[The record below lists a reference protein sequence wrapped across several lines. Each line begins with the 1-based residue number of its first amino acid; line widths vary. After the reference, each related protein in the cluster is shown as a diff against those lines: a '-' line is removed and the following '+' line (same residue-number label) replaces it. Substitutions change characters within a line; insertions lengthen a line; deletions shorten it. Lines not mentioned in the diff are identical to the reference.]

1 MAVSVERTVA
11 SVRMTLRVWRWMVIV
26 LGALLLAGAGACG
39 GDGSTEGEKLGVAYF
54 GPLTGDLANIGQGGR
69 DAVQL
74 AVDQANT
81 SGSFPV
87 RLTLKVFD
95 TQGDPAQAQRLTADV
110 LADSSIVAAVGLLT
124 SGEVKAA
131 APTLNDGELPFVTV
145 ASNPDLARQGW
156 KVLHRLMANDEIQG
170 REVAGYIAAAL
181 RARTVS
187 VIHDNTEYGKAL
199 ADITSRALRER
210 GVDVAI
216 DVIDPKALD
225 YSAAVN
231 GVKARRP
238 DVVFYGGY
246 YPEAGRLVKQ
256 LRDAGVAAKFVAG
269 DASKDPGIAQGGGK
283 AAEGALVTCACADP
297 GLQQNPTAQSFV
309 TAYQER
315 FGRPPQLYSAE
326 AYDGAALLVDAI
338 RRGARTRQTVLENVK
353 SGQVAGVTKTF
364 AFRPDGEVGEGS
376 VYVYEFRNG
385 AFTSLGTT
393 AELTR

>member
-1 MAVSVERTVA
+1 MLRERRRR
-11 SVRMTLRVWRWMVIV
+11 VRVG
-26 LGALLLAGAGACG
+26 LGALALLAGAAGCG
-39 GDGSTEGEKLGVAYF
+39 GDGSAGGEKLGLAYL

-74 AVDQANT
+74 AIDQANA
-81 SGSFPV
+81 SGDLPV
-87 RLTLKVFD
+87 RLALKVFD
-95 TQGDPAQAQRLTADV
+95 TQGDPAQAQRLTVDV
-110 LADSSIVAAVGLLT
+110 LTDSSIVGVIGPLT

-131 APTLNDGELPFVTV
+131 APTLDDGEMPFVTL

-156 KVLHRLMANDEIQG
+156 KALHRLIANDEIQG
-170 REVAGYIAAAL
+170 REVAAYIAATL

-187 VIHDNTEYGKAL
+187 VIHDNSEYGKAL
-199 ADITSRALRER
+199 ADLTSAALRER
-210 GVDVAI
+210 GVDVTI

-256 LRDAGVAAKFVAG
+256 LRDAGVAARFVSG

-283 AAEGALVTCACADP
+283 AAEGVLATCACADP
-297 GLQQNPTAQSFV
+297 GLQQNPAAQSFV
-309 TAYQER
+309 SAYQER

-326 AYDGAALLVDAI
+326 VYDGATILIDTL

-353 SGQVAGVTKTF
+353 SGQVTGVTK
-364 AFRPDGEVGEGS
+364 AFSFQPDGEVGAGS
-376 VYVYEFRNG
+376 VYVYEFRGG
-385 AFTSLGTT
+385 AFSSLGTT
-393 AELTR
+393 ADLAR

>member
-1 MAVSVERTVA
+1 MRA
-11 SVRMTLRVWRWMVIV
+11 WRWGVV
-26 LGALLLAGAGACG
+26 ALGALVLLTGTGACG
-39 GDGSTEGEKLGVAYF
+39 KDSSGGGEKFGLAYL
-54 GPLTGDLANIGQGGR
+54 GPLTGDLANIGQAGR

-74 AVDQANT
+74 AVDQANAA
-81 SGSFPV
+81 GGLPG
-87 RLTLKVFD
+87 RLALKAFD

-110 LADSSIVAAVGLLT
+110 LTDSSILAVVGPLT

-131 APTLNDGELPFVTV
+131 APTLDDGGLAFVTV

-156 KVLHRLMANDEIQG
+156 KALHRLMANDEIQS
-170 REVAGYIAAAL
+170 REAAGYIAAAL

-187 VIHDNTEYGKAL
+187 AIHDNTEYGKAL
-199 ADITSRALRER
+199 ATLTATALRER
-210 GVDVAI
+210 GADVAV

-256 LRDAGVAAKFVAG
+256 LRDAGVTARFVAG
-269 DASKDPGIAQGGGK
+269 DASKDPAIAQGGGK
-283 AAEGALVTCACADP
+283 AAEGALVTCACTDP
-297 GLQQNPTAQSFV
+297 TLEQNPAAQSFV
-309 TAYQER
+309 AAYQER

-326 AYDGAALLVDAI
+326 AYDGATLLVDAI
-338 RRGARTRQTVLENVK
+338 RRGARTRQTVMENVK

-364 AFRPDGEVGEGS
+364 SFRPDGEVGEGS
-376 VYVYEFRNG
+376 VYVYEFRSG
-385 AFTSLGTT
+385 AFISLGTT
-393 AELTR
+393 DGG

>member
-1 MAVSVERTVA
+1 MAVA
-11 SVRMTLRVWRWMVIV
+11 LGALV
-26 LGALLLAGAGACG
+26 LGAGTGACG
-39 GDGSTEGEKLGVAYF
+39 GGGSTGGEKLGVAYL
-54 GPLTGDLANIGQGGR
+54 GPLTGDLANIGQAGR
-69 DAVQL
+69 DAAQL
-74 AVDQANT
+74 VIDQANAA
-81 SGSFPV
+81 GDLPV
-87 RLTLKVFD
+87 RLALRVFD
-95 TQGDPAQAQRLTADV
+95 TQGDPAQSQRLTADI
-110 LADSSIVAAVGLLT
+110 LTDSSIVAVVGPLT

-131 APTLNDGELPFVTV
+131 GPTLNDAGLPFVTV

-156 KVLHRLMANDEIQG
+156 KVFHRLMANDEIQG
-170 REVAGYIAAAL
+170 REAAGYIAAGL

-199 ADITSRALRER
+199 ADLTSTGLRAR

-256 LRDAGVAAKFVAG
+256 LRDAGVSARFVAG
-269 DASKDPGIAQGGGK
+269 DASKDPAIAQGGGK

-297 GLQQNPTAQSFV
+297 GLQQNPSAQSFV
-309 TAYQER
+309 AAYQER

-338 RRGARTRQTVLENVK
+338 RRGGRTRQAVLENVK
-353 SGQVAGVTKTF
+353 SGQVTGVTKTF

-376 VYVYEFRNG
+376 VYVYEFRSG
-385 AFTSLGTT
+385 AFTSLGLT
-393 AELTR
+393 ADLAR